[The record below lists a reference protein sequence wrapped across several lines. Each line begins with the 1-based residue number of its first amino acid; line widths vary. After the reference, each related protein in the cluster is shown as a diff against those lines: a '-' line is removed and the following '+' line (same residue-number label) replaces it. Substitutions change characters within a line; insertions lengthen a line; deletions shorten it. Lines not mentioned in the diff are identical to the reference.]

1 MKAAGKNSISEVTLR
16 SVSLAVMAALAGF
29 SATVALA
36 DGQDQPVVAVA
47 AEHLFIPT
55 GFDDNDTS
63 EVVVAG
69 ILPNACYSS
78 VKGELIVDQQ
88 NREITVTPKAR
99 IAPGPCLQ
107 VVVPYSTVFEVGI
120 LPMGSYKVKVAGSDI
135 EKTLTVAESTSA
147 GPDDELYASVD
158 NAYVSD
164 IPAQNRR
171 VIVIEGVYTNTCM
184 RWDRTEL
191 IHRSPD
197 VVEVLPIV
205 KMVDGP
211 ACAQVLMPF
220 KGTAVDLPVLKEG
233 RYLLHVRSMNGTSL
247 NRVFSIEE

>member
-1 MKAAGKNSISEVTLR
+1 MKAVKKI
-16 SVSLAVMAALAGF
+16 SLASVAVVAGLCTTSVMAAG
-29 SATVALA
+29 S
-36 DGQDQPVVAVA
+36 DRPVVAVA
-47 AEHLFIPT
+47 AEHLFVPT
-55 GFDDNDTS
+55 GFDDNDTT

-78 VKGELIVDQQ
+78 VKGELVVDQQ
-88 NREITVTPKAR
+88 NKVITVTPKAR
-99 IAPGPCLQ
+99 IASGPCLQ
-107 VVVPYSTVFEVGI
+107 VVVPFSTVFEVGI
-120 LPMGSYKVKVAGSDI
+120 LAMGSYKVKVAGSDL
-135 EKTLTVAESTSA
+135 ERTLTIAESSSA

-184 RWDRTEL
+184 RWDRTEI
-191 IHRSPD
+191 IHKAPD
-197 VVEVLPIV
+197 VVEVMPIV

-211 ACAQVLMPF
+211 ACSQVLMPF
-220 KGTAVDLPVLKEG
+220 KGVAVDLPALKEG

>member
-1 MKAAGKNSISEVTLR
+1 MRISRPLSLAVAVF
-16 SVSLAVMAALAGF
+16 SVSLIQTIPTLAYGNPT
-29 SATVALA
+29 TV
-36 DGQDQPVVAVA
+36 DVVAD
-47 AEHLFIPT
+47 HLFIPT

-63 EVVVAG
+63 EIVVAG
-69 ILPNACYSS
+69 ILPNACYTTA
-78 VKGELIVDQQ
+78 KGTVRVDEA
-88 NREITVTPKAR
+88 NREITITPKAR

-107 VVVPYSTVFEVGI
+107 VVVPYSTVFELGI
-120 LPMGSYKVKVAGSDI
+120 LPMGSYKVKVAGSDLL
-135 EKTLTVAESTSA
+135 KTMTINESTSA

-184 RWDRTEL
+184 RWDRTET
-191 IHRSPD
+191 IHKAAD
-197 VVEVLPIV
+197 VIEVLPVI
-205 KMVDGP
+205 KMVDGS
-211 ACAQVLMPF
+211 ACAQVLTPF
-220 KGTAVDLPVLKEG
+220 KGVAVDLPALKEG

>member
-1 MKAAGKNSISEVTLR
+1 MKAVT
-16 SVSLAVMAALAGF
+16 STALASIVASVGLF
-29 SATVALA
+29 AATAASA
-36 DGQDQPVVAVA
+36 DGSNLPVVEVA

-69 ILPNACYSS
+69 ILPSACYSS
-78 VKGELIVDQQ
+78 VKGDLAIDMAKK
-88 NREITVTPKAR
+88 EITVTPKAR
-99 IAPGPCLQ
+99 IAPGPCIQ
-107 VVVPYSTVFEVGI
+107 VVVPFSTVFEVGI
-120 LPMGSYKVKVAGSDI
+120 LPMGEYKVKVAGSPL
-135 EKTLTVAESTSA
+135 EKTLAISESSSA

-171 VIVIEGVYTNTCM
+171 VIVIEGIYTNTCM

-191 IHRSPD
+191 IHKAAD
-197 VVEVLPIV
+197 VVEVLPVI

-220 KGTAVDLPVLKEG
+220 KGVAVDLPVLKEG